1 MAVLGIM
8 WLVYFHKLMQMKKTL
23 VFLLN
28 SILLL
33 SACTN
38 PKEKS
43 NSQTEVVQIP
53 QQVEKFSD
61 ALFIDVRTEEEFEEG
76 SVPNAINIPLSD
88 VEKRIAE
95 FKTNKKIVVFCRSGN
110 RSNQAKTILEKNG
123 IANIIDGG
131 GIDDV
136 KKKLAE

>member
-1 MAVLGIM
+1 
-8 WLVYFHKLMQMKKTL
+8 MQMKKTL
-23 VFLLN
+23 VFILN

-38 PKEKS
+38 LKEKS

-88 VEKRIAE
+88 VEKRITE